1 MLPRM
6 SDELTTG
13 QVAERLGIKPG
24 MVRRYAQALEAV
36 TGVSLPSDGPRGRLY
51 PRGAVGLLEAARGY
65 LLSHP
70 GESVEGA
77 LRAVTGQSD
86 GGVTLPARV
95 PGSVGP
101 LELQEAFQGALAPIL
116 AELEQ
121 QRRENEAL
129 RQGSQEVLQELQGL
143 RTQLARLEVTTH
155 AALPAPVADQRA
167 HPSSLLAAVIHW
179 LTGSKGQ

>member
-24 MVRRYAQALEAV
+24 MVRRYAVALEAV

-51 PRGAVGLLEAARGY
+51 PRGAVGLLESARGY

-101 LELQEAFQGALAPIL
+101 LELQEAFQGALAPIM
-116 AELEQ
+116 AELEL
-121 QRRENEAL
+121 QRRENGAL
-129 RQGSQEVLQELQGL
+129 RQSSQEVLQELQGL
-143 RTQLARLEVTTH
+143 RAQLARLEVTTH
-155 AALPAPVADQRA
+155 AKLPAPAADQGQRGA
-167 HPSSLLAAVIHW
+167 GGLMGLLRW
-179 LTGSKGQ
+179 LVGSK